1 MNRLPLNA
9 AQKVALRTV
18 LFCSVALS
26 AQAQETT
33 DWSAFAVPAVEAER
47 NGPLADETFALVK
60 QGGPWHQIEASR
72 DGVLERELM
81 RLLQQR
87 QWADAM
93 AYLKKANP
101 DINVKEPVTGATPL
115 TLAAAAG
122 QLDLV
127 RELMRRGAEL
137 DRVGAAGWTPLA
149 AAVVKG
155 HELVARDLLRK
166 GARVDVPSA
175 SGQLPLHLACATGQ
189 LRLIDLLIAQG
200 ADWRAYNR
208 QGRHAMAEAA
218 LFGQVPAM
226 QALARAGAVYAE
238 PDRHRLNAVHAAAL
252 GEQRDALA
260 FLRAQHVAVPSVLSQ
275 VLIDRLD
282 APQP

>member
-9 AQKVALRTV
+9 ALVVAVTTVWSCAVALP
-18 LFCSVALS
+18 

-33 DWSAFAVPAVEAER
+33 DWSAYAVPGVEPER
-47 NGPLADETFALVK
+47 RGPQSDEAFAIIK
-60 QGGPWHQIEASR
+60 QGGPWHQLESSR
-72 DGVLERELM
+72 DGAAERELM
-81 RLLQQR
+81 RLLQQG
-87 QWADAM
+87 QWAEAM
-93 AYLKKANP
+93 AFLKKNNP
-101 DINVKEPVTGATPL
+101 DINVKEPISGATPL

-122 QLDLV
+122 QLEWV

-137 DRVGAAGWTPLA
+137 DRIGAAGWTPLA

-155 HELVARDLLRK
+155 HELVVRDLLRK
-166 GARVDVPSA
+166 GARVDATSA

-189 LRLIDLLIAQG
+189 IRLIDMLLASG

-218 LFGQVPAM
+218 LFGQIPSM
-226 QALARAGAVYAE
+226 QALARAGAPYAE

-252 GEQRDALA
+252 GEQRDTLA
-260 FLRAQHVAVPSVLSQ
+260 FLRAQHVVVPSVLSQ

-282 APQP
+282 VPQP